1 MAQKQQER
9 RITSRKVHWSPSI
22 TVEFV
27 WCARDQLKWHRHNLL
42 KKMQHKL
49 QQLMLFSQMK
59 KNQQSIMKSFSDVMK
74 DQYFS
79 LTKTFF
85 SNSPF
90 KYYPKWHS
98 VIKVKT
104 VPPLEFLHI
113 FNQLITHQISANTTN
128 PRDDKFSSTP
138 IKQNIPNGIF
148 KLNSSGFYRHMAYD
162 VERNS
167 FTVFFCFLNIWT

>member
-1 MAQKQQER
+1 MVRKRPTQMAPTQSAQENATQ
-9 RITSRKVHWSPSI
+9 TSTVDAFFANEKKSTKYNEIFLRCHEGSI
-22 TVEFV
+22 FFFDE
-27 WCARDQLKWHRHNLL
+27 N
-42 KKMQHKL
+42 
-49 QQLMLFSQMK
+49 
-59 KNQQSIMKSFSDVMK
+59 
-74 DQYFS
+74 
-79 LTKTFF
+79 FF

-167 FTVFFCFLNIWT
+167 FTVFFLFSQHLNVMSNTHLL